1 MAPKLLSFQE
11 QLTSPRRQ

>member
-11 QLTSPRRQ
+11 QLTSPRWQ